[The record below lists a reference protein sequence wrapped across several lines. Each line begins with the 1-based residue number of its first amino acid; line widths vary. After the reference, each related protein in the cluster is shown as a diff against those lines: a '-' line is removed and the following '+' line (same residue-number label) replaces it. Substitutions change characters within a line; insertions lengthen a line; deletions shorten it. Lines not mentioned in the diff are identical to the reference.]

1 MLDDPWS
8 WYRGASQKFKGK
20 KKKKQSCYGGIVVGL
35 KAGFDMEYETYVLS
49 CPWLDI
55 HGKNFFFVF
64 STVLVAIPYINRI
77 LNKVPV

>member
-20 KKKKQSCYGGIVVGL
+20 KRKNNHVIGGIVVGL